1 MQVVS
6 ACAVGFLIL
15 LPKASGWSGRP
26 RRWIRGRA
34 SEISAAAVREL
45 ARLKGATLV
54 FVDERVAVTWRPI
67 LRPLGTPQAVDG
79 TLVYRLTRLPA
90 GRLSCRPA

>member
-1 MQVVS
+1 MNETAS
-6 ACAVGFLIL
+6 LFAIL
-15 LPKASGWSGRP
+15 RN
-26 RRWIRGRA
+26 
-34 SEISAAAVREL
+34 
-45 ARLKGATLV
+45 